1 MNIVDHICD
10 VARINV
16 ERIPIGYCPPYDLND
31 IQLYYELRDFDVK
44 YKNHDAIVKI
54 QERMF
59 EDIKRCIYNDVFY
72 YSSYD
77 EYFDNMNRYWIMS
90 MNAFTGDTVHKL
102 WKN

>member
-10 VARINV
+10 VARIHV
-16 ERIPIGYCPPYDLND
+16 ERIPIGYYPPYDLND
-31 IQLYYELRDFDVK
+31 IQLTYELKDYTVK

-54 QERMF
+54 KEKMF

-72 YSSYD
+72 YRSYD
-77 EYFDNMNRYWIMS
+77 EYADNINRSWIMS
-90 MNAFTGDTVHKL
+90 INAFTGDTVHQL